1 MRKALERLPAR
12 SASARLRLAMALTD
26 GGDLAQARTLLSGL
40 RDARADDGSS
50 DLARLSLIAID
61 GKR

>member
-1 MRKALERLPAR
+1 
-12 SASARLRLAMALTD
+12 MALTD